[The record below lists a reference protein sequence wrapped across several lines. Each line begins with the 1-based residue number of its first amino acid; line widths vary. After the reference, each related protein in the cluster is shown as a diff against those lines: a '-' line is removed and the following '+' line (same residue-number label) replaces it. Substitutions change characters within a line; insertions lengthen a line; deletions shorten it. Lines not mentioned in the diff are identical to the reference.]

1 MLFIQ
6 NILQTVLLFIML
18 LYSIMLFAAE
28 DNKHSD
34 LIVPKKVI
42 NNIENIPT
50 ANEINPDLPEYKYYD
65 IEVILFR
72 QKNNAGL
79 YSEYWAEAKEIQ
91 RNDYT
96 TPIVNS
102 QSIQDSFNTDAMQQK
117 TTGFQAIEG
126 FAAVD
131 DTQIDNKYTI
141 TANTSRF
148 LANYFI
154 KGKQFRSLNNLVT
167 PLDSEQLF
175 LTKEKDHLKYSKKYQ
190 LLAHFGWR
198 QPGLSQKQALPIQIT
213 FDPQYEQTF
222 GEIKIVLSR
231 YLHTKVNINSHEQI
245 CRRVTGKE
253 NIQTTE
259 AISNTDETA
268 SKTTKVKI
276 EVELGQQ
283 QKQQQTVQQQNNI
296 NKEETPIKTL
306 CKEENIQFKQSR
318 KMRSKELH
326 YLDHPVFGLL
336 VKINPVKMISTMQ
349 TEQVKP

>member
-6 NILQTVLLFIML
+6 NTLQTVLFFIVL
-18 LYSIMLFAAE
+18 LSSITVYAEE
-28 DNKHSD
+28 DNKQSS
-34 LIVPKKVI
+34 LIAPNDVI

-50 ANEINPDLPEYKYYD
+50 INEIMPDLPEYKYYD

-72 QKNNAGL
+72 QNNNSGL
-79 YSEYWAEAKEIQ
+79 YSEYWAEAEEIQ
-91 RNDYT
+91 RIDYT
-96 TPIVNS
+96 TPIVNP
-102 QSIQDSFNTDAMQQK
+102 QFIADDLSIDVMQQK
-117 TTGFQAIEG
+117 NTGFQAIEG

-131 DTQIDNKYTI
+131 DTQIDNNDSMT
-141 TANTSRF
+141 TNSTTS

-154 KGKQFRSLNNLVT
+154 KEKQFVTLNNIVS
-167 PLDSEQLF
+167 PLDSEQYV
-175 LTKEKDHLKYSKKYQ
+175 LTKEKEHLKYSKKYQ

-198 QPGLSQKQALPIQIT
+198 QPGFSQKQALPIGLI
-213 FDPQYEQTF
+213 FDPQYEQTY

-231 YLHTKVNINSHEQI
+231 YLHTKVNINSHEQV
-245 CRRVTGKE
+245 CRRVTGEDALQEK
-253 NIQTTE
+253 
-259 AISNTDETA
+259 TA
-268 SKTTKVKI
+268 KVKI

-283 QKQQQTVQQQNNI
+283 QKQQQTTEPEQQQNSI
-296 NKEETPIKTL
+296 NKEETSDRSL

-336 VKINPVKMISTMQ
+336 VKINPVKNISEMQ